1 MQILELPHVVCPE
14 RDALKALRMSA
25 ASTLR
30 SGLLLMCLLTGSAL
44 SSPREVTVGILA
56 YRGDDTCLQRWEPT
70 IRYLNQTTS
79 DARFRMEPLDLAQ
92 MSAAVQQQ
100 ELDFVLTNP
109 GNYVEL
115 ERRFGVTRIATLKN
129 LRHGQAYTQF
139 GGVIFTGAA
148 RQDVRELSDLRNK
161 SFGAVSEAAFGGF
174 QMAWRELKAA
184 GLDPYRHF
192 SELRFFDFPQD
203 AIVLAVRDGV
213 IDAGTVR
220 TDVLERMAIEGQIRL
235 EDFRV
240 LNIDKVDDFPFA
252 HSTRLYPEWAFARTR
267 TTPELL
273 GKAVAIA
280 LMKMPGDSPAAV
292 AGNYAGWTVP
302 LTYQPVHD
310 LFRDLQIGPYRKSQ
324 RLSILEVARH
334 YWEWLAL
341 ILAMV
346 VLTMLHNISVKRQV
360 KLRTRELRH
369 TNLILEQEVA
379 ERKRA
384 EEGAR
389 NLLAEKRF
397 LAQKC
402 MAVQEDERRY
412 LARELHD
419 ELGQCIT
426 AIQADAETIQELSS
440 DGRLLASAGA
450 IQSVSARIYAVVHSI
465 MERLRPSILDDLGLV
480 ETLNEEIGVWQER
493 QPGTKYRIATRG
505 NLAQLGDRINISMY
519 RIVQECLT
527 NVAKH
532 AMASDV
538 TIDLAVAESRGQ
550 SELRLV
556 VTDDGVGMSR
566 QAIGRGLGLIGIRER
581 VEALD
586 GTFDVSSSQGTGT
599 RIAVTVPLQQRAT
612 APGHPHEH
620 DQSLAG

>member
-1 MQILELPHVVCPE
+1 
-14 RDALKALRMSA
+14 MSA

-240 LNIDKVDDFPFA
+240 LNIHKVDD
-252 HSTRLYPEWAFARTR
+252 
-267 TTPELL
+267 
-273 GKAVAIA
+273 
-280 LMKMPGDSPAAV
+280 
-292 AGNYAGWTVP
+292 
-302 LTYQPVHD
+302 
-310 LFRDLQIGPYRKSQ
+310 
-324 RLSILEVARH
+324 
-334 YWEWLAL
+334 
-341 ILAMV
+341 
-346 VLTMLHNISVKRQV
+346 
-360 KLRTRELRH
+360 
-369 TNLILEQEVA
+369 
-379 ERKRA
+379 
-384 EEGAR
+384 
-389 NLLAEKRF
+389 
-397 LAQKC
+397 
-402 MAVQEDERRY
+402 
-412 LARELHD
+412 
-419 ELGQCIT
+419 
-426 AIQADAETIQELSS
+426 
-440 DGRLLASAGA
+440 
-450 IQSVSARIYAVVHSI
+450 
-465 MERLRPSILDDLGLV
+465 
-480 ETLNEEIGVWQER
+480 
-493 QPGTKYRIATRG
+493 
-505 NLAQLGDRINISMY
+505 
-519 RIVQECLT
+519 
-527 NVAKH
+527 
-532 AMASDV
+532 
-538 TIDLAVAESRGQ
+538 
-550 SELRLV
+550 
-556 VTDDGVGMSR
+556 
-566 QAIGRGLGLIGIRER
+566 
-581 VEALD
+581 
-586 GTFDVSSSQGTGT
+586 
-599 RIAVTVPLQQRAT
+599 
-612 APGHPHEH
+612 
-620 DQSLAG
+620 